1 LREYRID
8 LIDEA
13 DNLTWRKFNV
23 LLKSLSADSA
33 LARSIRADGEK
44 PVEDEEGKLLS
55 ML

>member
-1 LREYRID
+1 ME
-8 LIDEA
+8 EA
-13 DNLTWRKFNV
+13 DSLSWRKFNI

-44 PVEDEEGKLLS
+44 PIEDEEGKLLS